1 MATNLIQDGEVLNWT
16 NGSGSAVTAGT
27 VIPLLSRCGIALVDI
42 ANASTGS
49 VALEGVWT
57 VPKATGA
64 TWSFGEA
71 LYWDATASKVTT
83 TSTGNTPAGCAF
95 AAAESGA
102 TTGRILLGVAQQTIA
117 APTDIATVTV
127 STAELLA
134 LNTTPKTLLAAPGA
148 NKAIIVAGAFLWLD
162 YNSTAYDG
170 IAAGEDLAIR
180 YTNGSGQLVATIE
193 ATGFLDA
200 TADAIRYVYPISTA
214 AITPVANAA
223 VVLFMETGNIATGN
237 SPLKVRLNYRIVDTI
252 W

>member
-1 MATNLIQDGEVLNWT
+1 MATNMIQAGEVLNWT

-27 VIPLLSRCGIALVDI
+27 VVPLLSRCGIAMVDI
-42 ANASTGS
+42 ANAATGS

-64 TWSFGEA
+64 TWSFGET
-71 LYWDATASKVTT
+71 LYWDAAAGKVTT

-95 AAAESGA
+95 AAALSGD
-102 TTGRILLGVAQQTIA
+102 TTGQLLLGVAQQTLA
-117 APTDIATVTV
+117 APVDMATVTV
-127 STAELLA
+127 SSAELLL

-148 NKAIIVAGAFLWLD
+148 NKAIIMDGATLWLD
-162 YNSTAYDG
+162 YGGAAYDG
-170 IAAGEDLAIR
+170 IAAGEDLNIR
-180 YTNGSGQLVATIE
+180 YTDGSGQLVATIE

-200 TADAIRYVYPISTA
+200 SADAVRYVYPATTA

-223 VVLFMETGNIATGN
+223 MVLYMATGNIATGN
-237 SPLKVRLNYRIVDTI
+237 SPLKVKLNYKIIDMV